1 MVKNSS
7 ANAGIAE
14 GLGST
19 PGPEDSLEEEMA
31 SHSNILAWKIPWT
44 EALPSMGSQRVG
56 HWACKHHQNVKIHQH
71 LGVNLAQDIQTL
83 CKQNYCMW
91 EELEKTINGER
102 YYIYGL

>member
-56 HWACKHHQNVKIHQH
+56 H
-71 LGVNLAQDIQTL
+71 
-83 CKQNYCMW
+83 
-91 EELEKTINGER
+91 
-102 YYIYGL
+102 